1 METMSGSAALMRSM
15 KKEGVKQV
23 FGLPGGANLP
33 MYDELFKSDIRHI
46 LVRHEQSAAHMA
58 DGFGRVSR
66 KPGVCFATSGPG
78 ATNILTGIATAQADS
93 APMVAV
99 TGQVPVKMIGR
110 DAFQESDIIGM
121 SNPVVKYAFQ
131 PRTPEEVPLA
141 VRRGFYIAE
150 TGRPGPV
157 LLDIPKDVQQNE
169 APMEFP
175 EEFQMRGYKPWTDP
189 DVIGIERATNMLL
202 SSQKPVILAGGGTI
216 ISSAFAELQ
225 AVAEMLGMP
234 VVTTF
239 KGKGAFPE
247 NHPLSMGPIGMH
259 GHAEANKIMVEADC
273 VLAVG
278 TRFSDRSVGTVED
291 FEKRLKII
299 HIDVD
304 PAEIGKNQTANVAV
318 VGDVRASL
326 RIMLSMLAKKTTH
339 ENTVWSKHALD
350 LKSYWKDNLKIHPG
364 EMGAARILRKLREV
378 LPKESIVTTEVGQHQ
393 MWASLFFNVIQPG
406 TFFSSTGLGTMGW
419 GFPAAIG
426 AKVAKPDVPVV
437 DIAGDGSFNMTENSL
452 ATSVLEDIPVIVFL
466 VNNFTLGMV
475 AQWQR
480 TFYDRRMIGVDF
492 SKILCLPLF
501 QQNGQRTVF
510 PLPVAQVS
518 FDHYFVGL
526 CMSVHPYWSHGK
538 RMIFRKCPLAFECRD
553 NRHAKHFCNSLQFC
567 KSRRDY
573 GSTSGQYY
581 WFLR

>member
-1 METMSGSAALMRSM
+1 MENMIGAAALM
-15 KKEGVKQV
+15 KALEKEGVKEV

-33 MYDELFKSDIRHI
+33 MYDELFKSNIRHI

-93 APMVAV
+93 APMVAI

-121 SNPVVKYAFQ
+121 ANPVVKYAFQ
-131 PRTPEEVPLA
+131 PRDASEIPEV
-141 VRRGFYIAE
+141 VKKGFYIAE

-169 APMEFP
+169 AKMTFP
-175 EEFQMRGYKPWTDP
+175 EEFKIRGYHPWTDP
-189 DVIGIERATNMLL
+189 DISKIEKAIEMLL
-202 SSQKPVILAGGGTI
+202 SVDRPIILAGGGAI

-225 AVAEMLGMP
+225 AIAEMLMIP

-247 NHPLSMGPIGMH
+247 NHPLSLGPIGMH
-259 GHAEANKIMVEADC
+259 GHAEANKLMTEADC
-273 VLAVG
+273 VLAIG
-278 TRFSDRSVGTVED
+278 TRFSDRSVGTFEE
-291 FEKRLKII
+291 FEKNLKII
-299 HIDVD
+299 HMDVD
-304 PAEIGKNQTANVAV
+304 PAEIDKNQTSQIAV

-326 RIMLSMLAKKTTH
+326 RIMVKMLMQKALKQD
-339 ENTVWSKHALD
+339 ENNEWLKHV
-350 LKSYWKDNLKIHPG
+350 KEVKEYWRENLKLHPG
-364 EMGAARILRKLREV
+364 EMSAARILRKLREV

-393 MWASLFFNVIQPG
+393 MWASLFYDVIQPG

-426 AKVAKPDVPVV
+426 AKAARPDVPVV

-452 ATSVLEDIPVIVFL
+452 ATSVLENLPVIVFL
-466 VNNFTLGMV
+466 VNNYTLGMV

-480 TFYDRRMIGVDF
+480 TFYDRRMIGVDQKHCPDYVKLAESYGAQGIRAQSLDELEHAIKAGLKSDVATVIDIPIDPEEDVLPF
-492 SKILCLPLF
+492 VAPGTSLKEMILP
-501 QQNGQRTVF
+501 
-510 PLPVAQVS
+510 S
-518 FDHYFVGL
+518 
-526 CMSVHPYWSHGK
+526 
-538 RMIFRKCPLAFECRD
+538 
-553 NRHAKHFCNSLQFC
+553 
-567 KSRRDY
+567 
-573 GSTSGQYY
+573 
-581 WFLR
+581 

>member
-1 METMSGSAALMRSM
+1 MNKMETMTGAKALM
-15 KKEGVKQV
+15 KALEKEGVKEV

-33 MYDELFKSDIRHI
+33 MYDEFSRCDIRHI

-99 TGQVPVKMIGR
+99 TGQVPVAMIGR

-121 SNPVVKYAFQ
+121 ANPVVKYAFQ
-131 PRTPEEVPLA
+131 PRKAEEVPET
-141 VRRGFYIAE
+141 VRKGFFIAE

-157 LLDIPKDVQQNE
+157 LIDVPKDVQTNE
-169 APMEFP
+169 APMKFPDEFKI
-175 EEFQMRGYKPWTDP
+175 RGYHPWNDP
-189 DVIGIERATNMLL
+189 DMANIERAIEMLL
-202 SSQKPVILAGGGTI
+202 ASEKPIILAGGGAI

-225 AVAEMLGMP
+225 ALAEMLLIP

-247 NHPLSMGPIGMH
+247 THPLALGPIGMH
-259 GHAEANKIMVEADC
+259 GHAEANKVMTEADC
-273 VLAVG
+273 VLAIG
-278 TRFSDRSVGTVED
+278 TRFSDRSVGTFED

-299 HIDVD
+299 HMDVD
-304 PAEIGKNQTANVAV
+304 PAEIGKNQTTQVAV

-326 RIMLSMLAKKTTH
+326 RIMVKMLMQKAIKKTDDSP
-339 ENTVWSKHALD
+339 WLKHV
-350 LKSYWKDNLKIHPG
+350 KETRQYWRENLKIHPG
-364 EMGAARILRKLREV
+364 EMSAAKILRKLREV
-378 LPKESIVTTEVGQHQ
+378 LPAQSIVTTEVGQHQ
-393 MWASLFFNVIQPG
+393 MWASLFYDVIEPG

-419 GFPAAIG
+419 GFPASIG

-466 VNNFTLGMV
+466 VNNFSLGMV

-480 TFYDRRMIGVDF
+480 TFYDRRMVGVD
-492 SKILCLPLF
+492 
-501 QQNGQRTVF
+501 QG
-510 PLPVAQVS
+510 
-518 FDHYFVGL
+518 
-526 CMSVHPYWSHGK
+526 
-538 RMIFRKCPLAFECRD
+538 KCPDYVKLAESYGAQGIR
-553 NRHAKHFCNSLQFC
+553 AQSLDELEKAIKAGL
-567 KSRRDY
+567 KSDVATVIDIPIDPEEDVLPFVAP
-573 GSTSGQYY
+573 GTPLKDMILPS
-581 WFLR
+581 

>member
-1 METMSGSAALMRSM
+1 MNKMNKKLETMSGAKALMEAMER
-15 KKEGVKQV
+15 EGVKQV

-33 MYDELFKSDIRHI
+33 MYDEFARCDIRHI

-99 TGQVPVKMIGR
+99 TGQVPVAMIGR

-121 SNPVVKYAFQ
+121 ANPVVKYAFQ
-131 PRTPEEVPLA
+131 PRTAEEVPE
-141 VRRGFYIAE
+141 VVKKGFFIAE

-157 LLDIPKDVQQNE
+157 LLDIPKDVQTGKAE
-169 APMEFP
+169 MVFPDEFKI
-175 EEFQMRGYKPWTDP
+175 QGYHPWHDP
-189 DVIGIERATNMLL
+189 DIVNVEKAIDMLL
-202 SSQKPVILAGGGTI
+202 HSHKPIILAGGGTI

-225 AVAEMLGMP
+225 AIAETLMIP

-247 NHPLSMGPIGMH
+247 NHPLSLGPIGMH
-259 GHAEANKIMVEADC
+259 GHAEANKMMAEADC
-273 VLAVG
+273 VLAIG
-278 TRFSDRSVGTVED
+278 TRFSDRSVGTFED

-299 HIDVD
+299 HMDVD
-304 PAEIGKNQTANVAV
+304 PAEIGKNQTTQVAV

-326 RIMLSMLAKKTTH
+326 RIMVKLLLQRKIKQAEDTP
-339 ENTVWSKHALD
+339 WLKHVKETKA
-350 LKSYWKDNLKIHPG
+350 YWKENLKIHPG
-364 EMGAARILRKLREV
+364 EMGAAKILRKLREL
-378 LPKESIVTTEVGQHQ
+378 LPPESIITTEVGQHQ
-393 MWASLFFNVIQPG
+393 MWASLFYDVIQPG

-452 ATSVLEDIPVIVFL
+452 ATAVLEDIPVIVFL
-466 VNNFTLGMV
+466 INNFTLGMV

-480 TFYDRRMIGVDF
+480 TFYERRMIGVD
-492 SKILCLPLF
+492 
-501 QQNGQRTVF
+501 QG
-510 PLPVAQVS
+510 
-518 FDHYFVGL
+518 
-526 CMSVHPYWSHGK
+526 
-538 RMIFRKCPLAFECRD
+538 KCPDYVKLAESYGAQGIRAQSMDELDKAIKTALSSDVATVIDIPIDPEEDVLPFV
-553 NRHAKHFCNSLQFC
+553 APGTSL
-567 KSRRDY
+567 SDMILP
-573 GSTSGQYY
+573 S
-581 WFLR
+581 